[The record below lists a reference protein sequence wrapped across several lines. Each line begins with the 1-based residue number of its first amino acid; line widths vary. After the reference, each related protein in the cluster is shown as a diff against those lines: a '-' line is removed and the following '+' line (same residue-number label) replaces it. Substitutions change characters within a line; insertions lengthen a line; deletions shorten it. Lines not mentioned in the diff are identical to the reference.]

1 MNKKKLIV
9 SALAMLALFGA
20 LGTMGVSH
28 AAAPGF
34 TPVAVTNAYW
44 YSANSTELVSP
55 GSNYTPLFVQFTVA
69 GDFSYVNASVN
80 LTYYANSPFSYS
92 YINGPNTQQRSYYN
106 ITAPTPGQSVTIV
119 QLVNVSSAAQ
129 QGIYEVALQVTT
141 NATPT
146 TVSNSTFQVAVL
158 GTPDLTLVNYFTNPP
173 IIYQDQKFI
182 TLTAVVSNTGAGPVK
197 NTQFW
202 VNSSAFTSMT
212 GAYNVAYMPS
222 GYIENFTF
230 LLNAMNTTGQ
240 KAIYFHMGSQVISIP
255 VYLHNYGTLGITS
268 SIPALTPGAGS
279 VMEQFNITNNGNHTM
294 YGVNVHLLSPSVISI
309 HVPSTNPLAALTADN
324 FTIAQLNPG
333 QSVVVTYLV
342 DVSSSAALQT
352 YQAQIVVGWN
362 LNNTASQFHQTY
374 NFNEKVTPTVI
385 QQFTSNFTFTPLN
398 IAVLLLVIVLIIAL
412 IAVSARSRGM
422 RKKLKKAAEKQ
433 EKPASLIHRDIPGEK
448 KEEQKD

>member
-28 AAAPGF
+28 ASTPGF

-80 LTYYANSPFSYS
+80 LSYYSGSPFSYS
-92 YINGPNTQQRSYYN
+92 YINGPNVQQRSYYN
-106 ITAPTPGQSVTIV
+106 ITAPTPGQSVTIM
-119 QLVNVSSAAQ
+119 QLVNVSSLAK

-141 NATPT
+141 NATPST
-146 TVSNSTFQVAVL
+146 PSNSTFQVPVL

-173 IIYQDQKFI
+173 VIYQDQKFI
-182 TLTAVVSNTGAGPVK
+182 TLTAVVSNTGAGPAK

-212 GAYNVAYMPS
+212 APYNVAYMPS
-222 GYIENFTF
+222 GYLENFTF

-240 KAIYFHMGSQVISIP
+240 ENIYFHMGSQVVSIP
-255 VYLHNYGTLGITS
+255 VYLHNYGTLKITS
-268 SIPALTPGAGS
+268 SIPALTPGASS
-279 VMEQFNITNNGNHTM
+279 VLEQFNITNTGNHTM
-294 YGVNVHLLSPSVISI
+294 YGVNVHLLTPSVVSI
-309 HVPSTNPLAALTADN
+309 HIPSSNPLAALTADN

-362 LNNTASQFHQTY
+362 LNNTMTQFHQTY
-374 NFNEKVTPTVI
+374 NFNEKVTPTAI

-398 IAVLLLVIVLIIAL
+398 IAVLFLVIILIIAL
-412 IAVSARSRGM
+412 IAVSARSRRM
-422 RKKLKKAAEKQ
+422 KKKLRKATEKQ
-433 EKPASLIHRDIPGEK
+433 EKPASLIHRDIPGQNG
-448 KEEQKD
+448 EERKD